1 VNSFILDIR
10 NLCVTFKSEHST
22 FEALK
27 NVSFQIHQS
36 ESLGVL
42 GESGSGK
49 SLTALLLLGLF
60 PQQKNVSIS
69 GEIIYTNREGKSI
82 NLLTIPEKERKIIRA
97 NDFGIIFQ
105 EPATSLNPLMKCG
118 EQIMES
124 ILASGQ
130 FSRVESIS
138 KTHELLEVVQLSD
151 TQRFFNAYP
160 HQLSGGQKQR
170 IMIAM
175 ALSGN
180 SRILIADEATS
191 SLDASIQQEI
201 IQLIESIQ
209 AKKQMSLLFITHN
222 PGILAGLVD
231 RILVFKDGEIVKDDT
246 SENVLGLHNDS
257 SYAFFNESFKR
268 STSVSETNKINANP
282 VLSIQNISKIFT
294 SDSKVFSRN
303 KQKIFALDNVSFDVY
318 PSENLGIV
326 GESGSG
332 KTTLARII
340 LQLIEADSG
349 QILFHGENLS
359 ALDSASLKSRRQKI
373 QIVFQ
378 DPYASLNPLMRIG
391 DAIMEPMRVHSIC
404 NSKDERKLKA
414 MELLE
419 LVGLEKE
426 HFYRYPQAFSGGQ
439 RQRIAIARALTTNP
453 EVIVFDEAVSA
464 LDNTSQNTILN
475 LIQKLKTDIG
485 FTCVFISHDLRV
497 LKNFADRILVL
508 HHGKVEEIG
517 SSIFESPTSPYTQ
530 KLIAAIPP
538 YTSAEIEIAINT
550 RKLKI
555 KNLQHGN

>member
-1 VNSFILDIR
+1 MSSVILDIR
-10 NLCVTFKSEHST
+10 NLCVTFYSEHSS

-27 NVSFQIHQS
+27 NGSFQIHQS
-36 ESLGVL
+36 ESIGVL

-49 SLTALLLLGLF
+49 SLTVLLLLGLF

-82 NLLTIPEKERKIIRA
+82 NMLAIPEKERKVIRA

-118 EQIMES
+118 KQIMES

-130 FSRVESIS
+130 FSQVESIT

-180 SRILIADEATS
+180 PRILIADEATS
-191 SLDASIQQEI
+191 SLDASVQQEI

-209 AKKQMSLLFITHN
+209 TKQKMSLLFITHN

-231 RILVFKDGEIVKDDT
+231 RILVFKEGEIVENNT
-246 SENVLGLHNDS
+246 SEFVLKKLQDS
-257 SYAFFNESFKR
+257 DKSLFNESIKLP
-268 STSVSETNKINANP
+268 SIETKTNTINHNP
-282 VLSIQNISKIFT
+282 ILSIQNISKNFT
-294 SDSKVFSRN
+294 AESGVFTRN
-303 KQKIFALDNVSFDVY
+303 KKMILALDNVSFDVY
-318 PSENLGIV
+318 SSETLGIV

-349 QILFHGENLS
+349 QVLFHGENLS
-359 ALDSASLKSRRQKI
+359 ALESASLKSRRQKI

-391 DAIMEPMRVHSIC
+391 DAIMEPMRVHSLY
-404 NSKDERKLKA
+404 NSQEERKQKA
-414 MELLE
+414 LELLE

-426 HFYRYPQAFSGGQ
+426 HFYRNPQAFSGGQ
-439 RQRIAIARALTTNP
+439 RQRIAIARALATNP
-453 EVIVFDEAVSA
+453 EIIVFDEAISA
-464 LDNTSQNTILN
+464 LDNANQNNIIN
-475 LIQKLKTDIG
+475 LIQKLKREIG

-497 LKNFADRILVL
+497 LKNFADRILVI

-517 SSIFESPTSPYTQ
+517 SSVFESPTSPYTQ

-538 YTSAEIEIAINT
+538 YTTAEIENALTN

>member
-1 VNSFILDIR
+1 MNSVILDIR

-82 NLLTIPEKERKIIRA
+82 NILEIPEKERKSIRA
-97 NDFGIIFQ
+97 NDFGIVFQ
-105 EPATSLNPLMKCG
+105 EPDTSLNPLMKCG
-118 EQIMES
+118 KQIMES
-124 ILASGQ
+124 ILACGQ
-130 FSRVESIS
+130 FSRTESIS
-138 KTHELLEVVQLSD
+138 KTHGLLELVQLSD

-180 SRILIADEATS
+180 PRILIADEATS
-191 SLDASIQQEI
+191 SLDASVQQEI

-209 AKKQMSLLFITHN
+209 TKQQMSLLFITHN

-246 SENVLGLHNDS
+246 SENVLGFHNDS
-257 SYAFFNESFKR
+257 SSIFFNDSFKHP
-268 STSVSETNKINANP
+268 SSDTETHNTNGNP
-282 VLSIQNISKIFT
+282 VLSIQNISKIFI
-294 SDSKVFSRN
+294 SDSWVFSRN
-303 KQKIFALDNVSFDVY
+303 KQKIIALDNVSFDVY
-318 PSENLGIV
+318 SSETLGIV

-349 QILFHGENLS
+349 QILFHGENLCGKKS
-359 ALDSASLKSRRQKI
+359 ALLKSARQKI

-378 DPYASLNPLMRIG
+378 DPFASLNPLMSIG
-391 DAIMEPMRVHSIC
+391 EALMEPMRVHSIC
-404 NSKDERKLKA
+404 NSQDERKQKA
-414 MELLE
+414 QGLLE

-426 HFYRYPQAFSGGQ
+426 HFYRQPRAFSGGQ
-439 RQRIAIARALTTNP
+439 RQRIDIARALASKP

-464 LDNTSQNTILN
+464 LDNSSQNTILN
-475 LIQKLKTDIG
+475 LIQKLKKDVG

-517 SSIFESPTSPYTQ
+517 SSVFESPTSPYTQ
-530 KLIAAIPP
+530 KLIAAIPA
-538 YTSAEIEIAINT
+538 YTSAEIEFALNT

>member
-1 VNSFILDIR
+1 MSSVILDIR
-10 NLCVTFKSEHST
+10 NLCVTFYSEHSS

-27 NVSFQIHQS
+27 NGSFQIHQS
-36 ESLGVL
+36 ESIGVL

-82 NLLTIPEKERKIIRA
+82 NMLAIPEKERKVIRA

-118 EQIMES
+118 KQIMES

-130 FSRVESIS
+130 FSQVESIT

-180 SRILIADEATS
+180 PRILIADEATS
-191 SLDASIQQEI
+191 SLDASVQQEI

-209 AKKQMSLLFITHN
+209 TKQKMSLLFITHN

-231 RILVFKDGEIVKDDT
+231 RILVFKEGEIVENNT
-246 SENVLGLHNDS
+246 SEFVLKKLYD
-257 SYAFFNESFKR
+257 
-268 STSVSETNKINANP
+268 STSSFNTEPIKLPSIETKTNTINHNP
-282 VLSIQNISKIFT
+282 ILSIQNISKNFT
-294 SDSKVFSRN
+294 AESGVFTRN
-303 KQKIFALDNVSFDVY
+303 KKMILALDNVSFDVY
-318 PSENLGIV
+318 SSETLGIV

-340 LQLIEADSG
+340 LQLIEADTG
-349 QILFHGENLS
+349 KVLFHGENLS
-359 ALDSASLKSRRQKI
+359 ALESASLKSRRQKI

-391 DAIMEPMRVHSIC
+391 DAIMEPMRVHSLY
-404 NSKDERKLKA
+404 NSQEDRKQKA
-414 MELLE
+414 LELLE

-426 HFYRYPQAFSGGQ
+426 HFYRNPQAFSGGQ
-439 RQRIAIARALTTNP
+439 RQRIAIARALATNP
-453 EVIVFDEAVSA
+453 EIIVFDEAISA
-464 LDNTSQNTILN
+464 LDNANQNNIIT
-475 LIQKLKTDIG
+475 LIQKLKREIG

-497 LKNFADRILVL
+497 LKNFADRILVI

-517 SSIFESPTSPYTQ
+517 SSVFESPTSPYTQ

-538 YTSAEIEIAINT
+538 YTTAEIENALTN

-555 KNLQHGN
+555 KNLKHGN

>member
-1 VNSFILDIR
+1 MNSVILEIR

-69 GEIIYTNREGKSI
+69 GEIIYTNREGKFI
-82 NLLTIPEKERKIIRA
+82 NILEIPEKERKGIRA
-97 NDFGIIFQ
+97 NDFGIVFQ

-118 EQIMES
+118 KQIMES
-124 ILASGQ
+124 ISASGK
-130 FSRVESIS
+130 FSRVESIA

-180 SRILIADEATS
+180 PRILIADEATT
-191 SLDASIQQEI
+191 SLDASVQQEI

-209 AKKQMSLLFITHN
+209 TKQQMSLLFITHN
-222 PGILAGLVD
+222 PGILAGLVE
-231 RILVFKDGEIVKDDT
+231 RILVFKEGEIVENDI
-246 SENVLGLHNDS
+246 SEIVLRNQQDS
-257 SYAFFNESFKR
+257 DKTLFNESIKLP
-268 STSVSETNKINANP
+268 SIETNTINRNP
-282 VLSIQNISKIFT
+282 ILSIQNISKNFT
-294 SDSKVFSRN
+294 TETRLFTRN
-303 KQKIFALDNVSFDVY
+303 KQKILALDNVSFDVFS
-318 PSENLGIV
+318 SETLGIV

-349 QILFHGENLS
+349 NVLFHGENLIGLNP
-359 ALDSASLKSRRQKI
+359 ALLKKTRQKI

-378 DPYASLNPLMRIG
+378 DPFASLNPLMSIG
-391 DAIMEPMRVHSIC
+391 DTIMEPTRVHSLY
-404 NSKDERKLKA
+404 NSQEERKQKA
-414 MELLE
+414 LGLLE

-426 HFYRYPQAFSGGQ
+426 HFYRQPHAFSGGQ
-439 RQRIAIARALTTNP
+439 RQRIAIARALASNP
-453 EVIVFDEAVSA
+453 EIIVFDEAVSA

-475 LIQKLKTDIG
+475 LIQKLKKDIG

-517 SSIFESPTSPYTQ
+517 SSVFESPTSPQTQ

-538 YTSAEIEIAINT
+538 YTSAEIDIAINT

>member
-1 VNSFILDIR
+1 MSSVILDIR
-10 NLCVTFKSEHST
+10 NLCVTFYSEHSS

-27 NVSFQIHQS
+27 NGSFQIHQS
-36 ESLGVL
+36 ESIGVL

-82 NLLTIPEKERKIIRA
+82 NMLAIPEKERKVIRA

-118 EQIMES
+118 KQIMES

-130 FSRVESIS
+130 FSQVESIT

-180 SRILIADEATS
+180 PRILIADEATS
-191 SLDASIQQEI
+191 SLDASVQQEI

-209 AKKQMSLLFITHN
+209 TKQQMSLLFITHN

-231 RILVFKDGEIVKDDT
+231 RILVFKNGEIVENDT
-246 SENVLGLHNDS
+246 SEIVLKNRYDSLSSFITESIKLPSIETKTNTINHNP
-257 SYAFFNESFKR
+257 
-268 STSVSETNKINANP
+268 I
-282 VLSIQNISKIFT
+282 LSIQNISKNFT
-294 SDSKVFSRN
+294 AESGVFTRY
-303 KQKIFALDNVSFDVY
+303 KKMILALDKVSFDVY
-318 PSENLGIV
+318 SSETLGIV

-349 QILFHGENLS
+349 QVLFHGENLS
-359 ALDSASLKSRRQKI
+359 ALESASLKSRRQKI

-391 DAIMEPMRVHSIC
+391 DAIMEPMRVHSLY
-404 NSKDERKLKA
+404 NSQEDRKRKA
-414 MELLE
+414 LELLE

-426 HFYRYPQAFSGGQ
+426 HFYRNPQAFSGGQ
-439 RQRIAIARALTTNP
+439 RQRIAIARALATNP
-453 EVIVFDEAVSA
+453 EIIVFDEAISA
-464 LDNTSQNTILN
+464 LDNANQNNIIT
-475 LIQKLKTDIG
+475 LIQKLKREIG

-497 LKNFADRILVL
+497 LKNFADRILVI

-517 SSIFESPTSPYTQ
+517 SSVFESPTSPYTQ

-538 YTSAEIEIAINT
+538 YTSVEIENALTN

>member
-1 VNSFILDIR
+1 MSSVILDIR
-10 NLCVTFKSEHST
+10 NLCVTFNSEHSS

-27 NVSFQIHQS
+27 NCSFQIHQS
-36 ESLGVL
+36 ESVGVL

-60 PQQKNVSIS
+60 PQQKNMSIS
-69 GEIIYTNREGKSI
+69 GEIVYTNREGKSI
-82 NLLTIPEKERKIIRA
+82 NMLAIPEKELKGIRA

-118 EQIMES
+118 MQIMES
-124 ILASGQ
+124 ILATGQ
-130 FSRVESIS
+130 YSRTESIS
-138 KTHELLEVVQLSD
+138 QTNSLLELVQLSD

-180 SRILIADEATS
+180 PRILIADEATT
-191 SLDASIQQEI
+191 SLDTSVQQEI

-209 AKKQMSLLFITHN
+209 TKQQMSLLFITHN

-231 RILVFKDGEIVKDDT
+231 RILVFKEGEIVENDI
-246 SENVLGLHNDS
+246 SEIVLRNQQDS
-257 SYAFFNESFKR
+257 DKSLFNESIKLP
-268 STSVSETNKINANP
+268 SIETNTINRKP
-282 VLSIQNISKIFT
+282 ILSIQNISKNFT
-294 SDSKVFSRN
+294 TENSLFTRN
-303 KQKIFALDNVSFDVY
+303 KQKILALDNVSFDVFS
-318 PSENLGIV
+318 SETLGIV

-349 QILFHGENLS
+349 NVLFHGENLIGLNP
-359 ALDSASLKSRRQKI
+359 ALLKKTRQKI

-378 DPYASLNPLMRIG
+378 DPFASLNPLMSIG
-391 DAIMEPMRVHSIC
+391 DTIMEPMRVHSLY
-404 NSKDERKLKA
+404 NSQEERKQKA
-414 MELLE
+414 LGLLE

-426 HFYRYPQAFSGGQ
+426 HFYRQPRAFSGGQ
-439 RQRIAIARALTTNP
+439 RQRIAIARALASKP

-464 LDNTSQNTILN
+464 LDNSSQNTILN
-475 LIQKLKTDIG
+475 LIQKLKKDIG

-517 SSIFESPTSPYTQ
+517 NSVFESPTSPYTQ

-538 YTSAEIEIAINT
+538 YTSAEIEIALNT

>member
-1 VNSFILDIR
+1 VSSVILDIR
-10 NLCVTFKSEHST
+10 NLCVTFNSELSS

-27 NVSFQIHQS
+27 NGSFQIHQS
-36 ESLGVL
+36 ESIGVL

-69 GEIIYTNREGKSI
+69 GEIIYTNREGRSI
-82 NLLTIPEKERKIIRA
+82 NILEIREKERKVIRA

-118 EQIMES
+118 KQISES
-124 ILASGQ
+124 IAACGQ
-130 FSRVESIS
+130 YSRTESIS
-138 KTHELLEVVQLSD
+138 KTHELLELVQLSD

-180 SRILIADEATS
+180 PRILIADEATS
-191 SLDASIQQEI
+191 SLDASVQQEI

-209 AKKQMSLLFITHN
+209 TKQQMSLLFITHN

-231 RILVFKDGEIVKDDT
+231 RILVFKDGAIVQNDT
-246 SENVLGLHNDS
+246 SEIVLGLHNNS
-257 SYAFFNESFKR
+257 TSAFFNESFKR
-268 STSVSETNKINANP
+268 PASDSETNKINGNP

-294 SDSKVFSRN
+294 SDSWIFSRN
-303 KQKIFALDNVSFDVY
+303 KQKTFALDNVSFDVY
-318 PSENLGIV
+318 SSETLGIV

-349 QILFHGENLS
+349 QVLFHGENLS

-378 DPYASLNPLMRIG
+378 DPYDSLNPLMRIG
-391 DAIMEPMRVHSIC
+391 DAIMEPMRVHSLY
-404 NSKDERKLKA
+404 NSQEERKQKA
-414 MELLE
+414 LELLE

-426 HFYRYPQAFSGGQ
+426 HFYRMPQAFSGGQ
-439 RQRIAIARALTTNP
+439 RQRIAIARALATNP
-453 EVIVFDEAVSA
+453 EIIVFDEAISA
-464 LDNTSQNTILN
+464 LDTKNQNNILN
-475 LIQKLKTDIG
+475 LIQKLKRDLG
-485 FTCVFISHDLRV
+485 FACVFISHDLRV
-497 LKNFADRILVL
+497 LKNFADRILVI
-508 HHGKVEEIG
+508 HQGKVEEIG
-517 SSIFESPTSPYTQ
+517 YTIFENPISPYTQ

-538 YTSAEIEIAINT
+538 YTSAEIENALKN

>member
-1 VNSFILDIR
+1 
-10 NLCVTFKSEHST
+10 VTFNSEHSS

-27 NVSFQIHQS
+27 NCSFQIHQS
-36 ESLGVL
+36 ESVGVL

-60 PQQKNVSIS
+60 PQQKNMSIS

-82 NLLTIPEKERKIIRA
+82 NMLAIPEKELKDIRA

-118 EQIMES
+118 KQIMES
-124 ILASGQ
+124 ILACGQ
-130 FSRVESIS
+130 FSRTESIS
-138 KTHELLEVVQLSD
+138 KTHGLLELVQLSD

-180 SRILIADEATS
+180 PRILIADEATT
-191 SLDASIQQEI
+191 SLDTSVQQEI

-209 AKKQMSLLFITHN
+209 TKQQMSLLFITHN

-231 RILVFKDGEIVKDDT
+231 RILVFKEGEIVENDI
-246 SENVLGLHNDS
+246 SEIVLRNQQDS
-257 SYAFFNESFKR
+257 DKSLFNESIKLP
-268 STSVSETNKINANP
+268 STETNTINRNP
-282 VLSIQNISKIFT
+282 ILSIQNISKNFT
-294 SDSKVFSRN
+294 TETRLFTRN
-303 KQKIFALDNVSFDVY
+303 KQKILALDNVSFDVFS
-318 PSENLGIV
+318 SETLGIV

-349 QILFHGENLS
+349 NVLFHGENLIGLNP
-359 ALDSASLKSRRQKI
+359 ALLKKTRQKI

-378 DPYASLNPLMRIG
+378 DPFASLNPLMSIG
-391 DAIMEPMRVHSIC
+391 DTIMEPMRVHSLY
-404 NSKDERKLKA
+404 NSQEERKQKA
-414 MELLE
+414 LGLLE

-426 HFYRYPQAFSGGQ
+426 HFYRQPRAFSGGQ
-439 RQRIAIARALTTNP
+439 RQRIAIARALASKP

-464 LDNTSQNTILN
+464 LDNSSQNTILN
-475 LIQKLKTDIG
+475 LIQKLKKDIG

-517 SSIFESPTSPYTQ
+517 SSVFESPTSPYTQ

-538 YTSAEIEIAINT
+538 YTSAEIEIALNT

>member
-1 VNSFILDIR
+1 MSSVILDIR
-10 NLCVTFKSEHST
+10 NLCVTFNSEHSS

-27 NVSFQIHQS
+27 NCSFQIHQS
-36 ESLGVL
+36 ESVGVL

-60 PQQKNVSIS
+60 PQQKNMSIS

-82 NLLTIPEKERKIIRA
+82 NMLAIPEKELKDIRA

-118 EQIMES
+118 KQIMES
-124 ILASGQ
+124 ILACGQ
-130 FSRVESIS
+130 FSRTESIS
-138 KTHELLEVVQLSD
+138 KTHGLLELVQLSD

-180 SRILIADEATS
+180 PRILIADEATT
-191 SLDASIQQEI
+191 SLDTSVQQEI

-209 AKKQMSLLFITHN
+209 TKQQMSLLFITHN

-231 RILVFKDGEIVKDDT
+231 RILVFKEGEIVENDI
-246 SENVLGLHNDS
+246 SEIVLRNQQDS
-257 SYAFFNESFKR
+257 DKSLFNESIKLP
-268 STSVSETNKINANP
+268 STETNTINRNP
-282 VLSIQNISKIFT
+282 ILSIQNISKNFT
-294 SDSKVFSRN
+294 TETRLFTRN
-303 KQKIFALDNVSFDVY
+303 KQKILALDNVSFDVFS
-318 PSENLGIV
+318 SETLGIV

-349 QILFHGENLS
+349 NVLFHGENLIGLNP
-359 ALDSASLKSRRQKI
+359 ALLKKTRQKI

-378 DPYASLNPLMRIG
+378 DPFASLNPLMSIG
-391 DAIMEPMRVHSIC
+391 DTIMEPMRVHSLY
-404 NSKDERKLKA
+404 NSQEERKQKA
-414 MELLE
+414 LGLLE

-426 HFYRYPQAFSGGQ
+426 HFYRQPRAFSGGQ
-439 RQRIAIARALTTNP
+439 RQRIAIARALASKP

-464 LDNTSQNTILN
+464 LDNSSQNTILN
-475 LIQKLKTDIG
+475 LIQKLKKDIG

-517 SSIFESPTSPYTQ
+517 SSVFESPTSPYTQ

-538 YTSAEIEIAINT
+538 YTSAEIEIALNT

>member
-1 VNSFILDIR
+1 
-10 NLCVTFKSEHST
+10 VTFYSEHSS

-27 NVSFQIHQS
+27 NGSFQIHQS
-36 ESLGVL
+36 ESIGVL

-82 NLLTIPEKERKIIRA
+82 NMLAIPEKERKVIRA

-118 EQIMES
+118 KQIMES

-130 FSRVESIS
+130 FSQVESIT

-180 SRILIADEATS
+180 PRILIADEATS
-191 SLDASIQQEI
+191 SLDASVQQEI

-209 AKKQMSLLFITHN
+209 TKQKMSLLFITHN

-231 RILVFKDGEIVKDDT
+231 RILVFKEGEIVENNT
-246 SENVLGLHNDS
+246 SEFVLKKLYD
-257 SYAFFNESFKR
+257 
-268 STSVSETNKINANP
+268 STSSFNTEPIKLPSIETKTNTINHNP
-282 VLSIQNISKIFT
+282 ILSIQNISKNFT
-294 SDSKVFSRN
+294 AESGVFTRN
-303 KQKIFALDNVSFDVY
+303 KKMILALDNVSFDVY
-318 PSENLGIV
+318 SSETLGIV

-340 LQLIEADSG
+340 LQLIEADTG
-349 QILFHGENLS
+349 KVLFHGENLS
-359 ALDSASLKSRRQKI
+359 ALESASLKSRRQKI

-391 DAIMEPMRVHSIC
+391 DAIMEPMRVHSLY
-404 NSKDERKLKA
+404 NSQEDRKQKA
-414 MELLE
+414 LELLE

-426 HFYRYPQAFSGGQ
+426 HFYRNPQAFSGGQ
-439 RQRIAIARALTTNP
+439 RQRIAIARALATNP
-453 EVIVFDEAVSA
+453 EIIVFDEAISA
-464 LDNTSQNTILN
+464 LDNANQNNIIT
-475 LIQKLKTDIG
+475 LIQKLKREIG

-497 LKNFADRILVL
+497 LKNFADRILVI

-517 SSIFESPTSPYTQ
+517 SSVFESPTSPYTQ

-538 YTSAEIEIAINT
+538 YTTAEIENALTN

-555 KNLQHGN
+555 KNLKHGN

>member
-1 VNSFILDIR
+1 
-10 NLCVTFKSEHST
+10 VTFKSEHST

-27 NVSFQIHQS
+27 NGSFQIHQS
-36 ESLGVL
+36 ESVGVL

-60 PQQKNVSIS
+60 PQHKNVSVS

-82 NLLTIPEKERKIIRA
+82 NMLAIPEKERKVIRA
-97 NDFGIIFQ
+97 NDFGIVFQ

-118 EQIMES
+118 KQIMES
-124 ILASGQ
+124 ILASGK
-130 FSRVESIS
+130 FSRVEAIS
-138 KTHELLEVVQLSD
+138 KTHELLEVVQFSD

-180 SRILIADEATS
+180 PRILITDEATS
-191 SLDASIQQEI
+191 SLDASVQQEI

-209 AKKQMSLLFITHN
+209 TKQQMSLLFITHN

-246 SENVLGLHNDS
+246 SENVLGLHNNS
-257 SYAFFNESFKR
+257 SSTFFNESFKR
-268 STSVSETNKINANP
+268 STRFAETNNLYGSP

-294 SDSKVFSRN
+294 SDSWVFSRN
-303 KQKIFALDNVSFDVY
+303 NQRVFALDDVSFDVY
-318 PSENLGIV
+318 PSETLGIV

-340 LQLIEADSG
+340 LQLTEADAG
-349 QILFHGENLS
+349 QILFHGENLCRKKS
-359 ALDSASLKSRRQKI
+359 ALLKSTRQKI

-378 DPYASLNPLMRIG
+378 DPYASLNPLMSIG
-391 DAIMEPMRVHSIC
+391 NALMEPMRVHSIS
-404 NSKDERKLKA
+404 NSQEELKLKA

-439 RQRIAIARALTTNP
+439 RQRIAIARALASNP

-508 HHGKVEEIG
+508 HQGKVEEIG
-517 SSIFESPTSPYTQ
+517 SSVFENPTSPYTQ

-538 YTSAEIEIAINT
+538 YTSAEIENALNT
-550 RKLKI
+550 RKLKT

>member
-1 VNSFILDIR
+1 MSSVILDIR
-10 NLCVTFKSEHST
+10 NLCVTFKSEHSS
-22 FEALK
+22 FDALK

-36 ESLGVL
+36 ESIGVL

-49 SLTALLLLGLF
+49 SITALLLLGLF
-60 PQQKNVSIS
+60 PQQKNASIS

-82 NLLTIPEKERKIIRA
+82 NMLAITEKERKGIRA

-118 EQIMES
+118 KQIMES
-124 ILASGQ
+124 ILASGK
-130 FSRVESIS
+130 FSRVESIA

-151 TQRFFNAYP
+151 TQRFFKAYP

-180 SRILIADEATS
+180 PRILIADEATS
-191 SLDASIQQEI
+191 SLDASVQQEI

-209 AKKQMSLLFITHN
+209 TKQQMSLLFITHN

-231 RILVFKDGEIVKDDT
+231 RILVFKEGEIVENDT
-246 SENVLGLHNDS
+246 SEIVLRNQLDS
-257 SYAFFNESFKR
+257 NKSLFNESFKLH
-268 STSVSETNKINANP
+268 SIETNTINRNP
-282 VLSIQNISKIFT
+282 ILSIQNISKNFT
-294 SDSKVFSRN
+294 TETSLFTRN
-303 KQKIFALDNVSFDVY
+303 KQMILALDNVSFDVFS
-318 PSENLGIV
+318 SETFGIV

-349 QILFHGENLS
+349 QILFHAENLCGMKS
-359 ALDSASLKSRRQKI
+359 ALLKSARQKI

-378 DPYASLNPLMRIG
+378 DPYASLNPLMSIG
-391 DAIMEPMRVHSIC
+391 NALMEPMHVHSIC
-404 NSKDERKLKA
+404 NSQEERKLKA

-426 HFYRYPQAFSGGQ
+426 HFFRLPQAFSGGQ
-439 RQRIAIARALTTNP
+439 RQRIAIARALATNP
-453 EVIVFDEAVSA
+453 EIIVFDEAISA
-464 LDNTSQNTILN
+464 LDTASQNTILN

-508 HHGKVEEIG
+508 HQGKVEEIG
-517 SSIFESPTSPYTQ
+517 SSVFESPTSPYTQ

-538 YTSAEIEIAINT
+538 YTPAEIEIALNT

>member
-1 VNSFILDIR
+1 MSSVILDIR
-10 NLCVTFKSEHST
+10 NLCVTFKSEHSS

-36 ESLGVL
+36 ESIGVL

-60 PQQKNVSIS
+60 PQQKNFSVS
-69 GEIIYTNREGKSI
+69 GEIIYTNREGKSMNI
-82 NLLTIPEKERKIIRA
+82 LEIPEKERKIIRA

-118 EQIMES
+118 KQIMEC
-124 ILASGQ
+124 IAACGQ
-130 FSRVESIS
+130 FSRTESIS

-151 TQRFFNAYP
+151 TQRYFNAYP

-180 SRILIADEATS
+180 PRILIADEATS
-191 SLDASIQQEI
+191 SLDASVQQEI

-209 AKKQMSLLFITHN
+209 TKQQMSLLFITHN

-231 RILVFKDGEIVKDDT
+231 RILVFKEGEIVENET
-246 SENVLGLHNDS
+246 SEIVLKNRHDYTS
-257 SYAFFNESFKR
+257 SLFTESIKLP
-268 STSVSETNKINANP
+268 SIETNTINQNP
-282 VLSIQNISKIFT
+282 ILSIQNISKNFT
-294 SDSKVFSRN
+294 REPGLFTRN
-303 KQKIFALDNVSFDVY
+303 KQMILALDNVSFDVFS
-318 PSENLGIV
+318 SETLGIV

-349 QILFHGENLS
+349 QVLFHGENLS

-378 DPYASLNPLMRIG
+378 DPYASLNPLMTIG
-391 DAIMEPMRVHSIC
+391 EALMEPMRVHAIC
-404 NSKDERKLKA
+404 NSQDERKLKA

-426 HFYRYPQAFSGGQ
+426 HFYRNPHAFSGGQ
-439 RQRIAIARALTTNP
+439 RQRIAIARALATNP
-453 EVIVFDEAVSA
+453 EVIVFDEALSA
-464 LDNTSQNTILN
+464 LDNTSQITILN
-475 LIQKLKTDIG
+475 LIQKLKTDIE

-508 HHGKVEEIG
+508 HQGKVEEIG
-517 SSIFESPTSPYTQ
+517 SSVFESPTSPYTQ

-538 YTSAEIEIAINT
+538 YTPAEIEIALNT

>member
-1 VNSFILDIR
+1 
-10 NLCVTFKSEHST
+10 VTFKSEYSS

-36 ESLGVL
+36 ESIGVL

-60 PQQKNVSIS
+60 PQQKNVSVS

-82 NLLTIPEKERKIIRA
+82 NILEIPEKERKVIRA

-105 EPATSLNPLMKCG
+105 EPATSLNPLLKCG
-118 EQIMES
+118 KQIMES
-124 ILASGQ
+124 ILASGK

-180 SRILIADEATS
+180 PRILIADEATT
-191 SLDASIQQEI
+191 SLDASVQQEI

-209 AKKQMSLLFITHN
+209 TKQPMSLLFISHN

-231 RILVFKDGEIVKDDT
+231 RILVFKEGEIVENNT
-246 SENVLGLHNDS
+246 SEFVLKKLHD
-257 SYAFFNESFKR
+257 
-268 STSVSETNKINANP
+268 STSSFIAESIKLPSIENKTDTINRNP
-282 VLSIQNISKIFT
+282 VLSIQNISKSFS
-294 SDSKVFSRN
+294 SDSRVFFSN
-303 KQKIFALDNVSFDVY
+303 KQIILALDNVSFDVY
-318 PSENLGIV
+318 SSETLGIV

-332 KTTLARII
+332 KTTLSRII
-340 LQLIEADSG
+340 LQLIEPDSG
-349 QILFHGENLS
+349 QVLFHDENLS
-359 ALDSASLKSRRQKI
+359 TESLGLLKSARRKI

-378 DPYASLNPLMRIG
+378 DPYSSLNPLMCIG
-391 DAIMEPMRVHSIC
+391 ETIMEPMRVHSLY
-404 NSKDERKLKA
+404 NSQEERKLKA
-414 MELLE
+414 MQLLE

-426 HFYRYPQAFSGGQ
+426 HFFRMPQAFSGGQ
-439 RQRIAIARALTTNP
+439 KQRIAIARALASNP
-453 EVIVFDEAVSA
+453 EIVVFDEAISA
-464 LDNTSQNTILN
+464 LDTANQNNIIT
-475 LIQKLKTDIG
+475 LIQKLKREIG

-497 LKNFADRILVL
+497 LKNFADRILVI
-508 HHGKVEEIG
+508 HQGRVEEIG
-517 SSIFESPTSPYTQ
+517 YDVFESPTSPYTK

-538 YTSAEIEIAINT
+538 YTSAEIENALMT

-555 KNLQHGN
+555 KNL

>member
-1 VNSFILDIR
+1 MSSVILDIR
-10 NLCVTFKSEHST
+10 NLCVTFNSEQSS

-27 NVSFQIHQS
+27 NCSFQIHQS
-36 ESLGVL
+36 ESVGVL

-60 PQQKNVSIS
+60 PQQKNMSIS

-82 NLLTIPEKERKIIRA
+82 NMLAIPEKELKDIRA

-105 EPATSLNPLMKCG
+105 EPATSLNPLMRCG
-118 EQIMES
+118 KQIMES
-124 ILASGQ
+124 ILACGQ
-130 FSRVESIS
+130 FSRTESIS
-138 KTHELLEVVQLSD
+138 KTHGLLELVQLSD

-180 SRILIADEATS
+180 PRILIADEATT
-191 SLDASIQQEI
+191 SLDTSVQQEI

-209 AKKQMSLLFITHN
+209 TKQQMSLLFITHN

-231 RILVFKDGEIVKDDT
+231 RILVFKEGEIVENDI
-246 SENVLGLHNDS
+246 SEVVLRNQQDS
-257 SYAFFNESFKR
+257 DKSLFNESIKLP
-268 STSVSETNKINANP
+268 SIETNTINRNP
-282 VLSIQNISKIFT
+282 ILSIQNISKNFT
-294 SDSKVFSRN
+294 TENSLFTRN
-303 KQKIFALDNVSFDVY
+303 KQKILALDNVSFDVFS
-318 PSENLGIV
+318 SETLGIV

-349 QILFHGENLS
+349 NVLFHGENLIGLNP
-359 ALDSASLKSRRQKI
+359 ALLKKTRQKI

-378 DPYASLNPLMRIG
+378 DPFASLNPLMSIG
-391 DAIMEPMRVHSIC
+391 DTIMEPMRVHSLY
-404 NSKDERKLKA
+404 NSQEERKQKA
-414 MELLE
+414 LGLLE

-426 HFYRYPQAFSGGQ
+426 HFYRQPRAFSGGQ
-439 RQRIAIARALTTNP
+439 RQRIAIARALASKP

-464 LDNTSQNTILN
+464 LDNSSQNTILN
-475 LIQKLKTDIG
+475 LIQKLKKDVG

-497 LKNFADRILVL
+497 LKNLADRILVL

-517 SSIFESPTSPYTQ
+517 SSVFESPTSPYTQ

-538 YTSAEIEIAINT
+538 YTSAEIEIALNT

>member
-1 VNSFILDIR
+1 MSSVILDIR
-10 NLCVTFKSEHST
+10 NLCVTFNSEHSS

-27 NVSFQIHQS
+27 NCSFQIHQS
-36 ESLGVL
+36 ESVGVL

-49 SLTALLLLGLF
+49 SLTALMLLGLF
-60 PQQKNVSIS
+60 PQQKNMSIS

-82 NLLTIPEKERKIIRA
+82 NMLAIPEKELKDIRA

-105 EPATSLNPLMKCG
+105 EPATSLNPLMRCG
-118 EQIMES
+118 KQIMES
-124 ILASGQ
+124 ILACGQ
-130 FSRVESIS
+130 FSRTESIS
-138 KTHELLEVVQLSD
+138 KTHGLLELVQLSD

-180 SRILIADEATS
+180 PRILIADEATT
-191 SLDASIQQEI
+191 SLDTSVQQEI

-209 AKKQMSLLFITHN
+209 TKQQMSLLFITHN

-231 RILVFKDGEIVKDDT
+231 RILVFKEGEIVENDI
-246 SENVLGLHNDS
+246 SEIVLRNQQDS
-257 SYAFFNESFKR
+257 DKSLFNESIKLP
-268 STSVSETNKINANP
+268 SIETNTINRNP
-282 VLSIQNISKIFT
+282 ILSIQNISKNFT
-294 SDSKVFSRN
+294 TENSLFTRN
-303 KQKIFALDNVSFDVY
+303 KQKILALDNVSFDVFS
-318 PSENLGIV
+318 SETLGIV

-349 QILFHGENLS
+349 NVLFHGENLIGLNP
-359 ALDSASLKSRRQKI
+359 ALLKKTRQKI

-378 DPYASLNPLMRIG
+378 DPFASLNPLMSIG
-391 DAIMEPMRVHSIC
+391 DTIMEPMRVHSLY
-404 NSKDERKLKA
+404 NSQEERKQKA
-414 MELLE
+414 LGLLE

-426 HFYRYPQAFSGGQ
+426 HFYRQPRAFSGGQ
-439 RQRIAIARALTTNP
+439 RQRIAIARALASKP

-464 LDNTSQNTILN
+464 LDNSSQNTILN
-475 LIQKLKTDIG
+475 LIQKLKKDIG

-517 SSIFESPTSPYTQ
+517 SSVFESPTSPYTQ

-538 YTSAEIEIAINT
+538 YTSAEIEIALNT

>member
-1 VNSFILDIR
+1 
-10 NLCVTFKSEHST
+10 
-22 FEALK
+22 
-27 NVSFQIHQS
+27 
-36 ESLGVL
+36 
-42 GESGSGK
+42 
-49 SLTALLLLGLF
+49 
-60 PQQKNVSIS
+60 
-69 GEIIYTNREGKSI
+69 
-82 NLLTIPEKERKIIRA
+82 
-97 NDFGIIFQ
+97 
-105 EPATSLNPLMKCG
+105 
-118 EQIMES
+118 
-124 ILASGQ
+124 
-130 FSRVESIS
+130 
-138 KTHELLEVVQLSD
+138 
-151 TQRFFNAYP
+151 
-160 HQLSGGQKQR
+160 
-170 IMIAM
+170 
-175 ALSGN
+175 
-180 SRILIADEATS
+180 
-191 SLDASIQQEI
+191 
-201 IQLIESIQ
+201 
-209 AKKQMSLLFITHN
+209 
-222 PGILAGLVD
+222 
-231 RILVFKDGEIVKDDT
+231 
-246 SENVLGLHNDS
+246 VLGLHNDS

-318 PSENLGIV
+318 PSETLGIV

-359 ALDSASLKSRRQKI
+359 ALDSASLKSRREKI

-391 DAIMEPMRVHSIC
+391 DAIMEPMQVHSIC
-404 NSKDERKLKA
+404 NSQDERKLKA

-419 LVGLEKE
+419 LVGLEKD
-426 HFYRYPQAFSGGQ
+426 HFHRYPHAFSGGQ
-439 RQRIAIARALTTNP
+439 RQRIAIARALATNP

-475 LIQKLKTDIG
+475 LIQKLKKDIG
-485 FTCVFISHDLRV
+485 FTSVFISHDLRV

-517 SSIFESPTSPYTQ
+517 SSVFESPTSPYTQ

-538 YTSAEIEIAINT
+538 YTSAEIDNALKT

>member
-1 VNSFILDIR
+1 MNSVILDIR
-10 NLCVTFKSEHST
+10 NLCVTFKSEHSS

-27 NVSFQIHQS
+27 NCSFQIHKS
-36 ESLGVL
+36 ESIGVL
-42 GESGSGK
+42 GESSSGK

-60 PQQKNVSIS
+60 PRQKNVSIS

-82 NLLTIPEKERKIIRA
+82 NILAIPEKERNGIRA

-118 EQIMES
+118 KQIMES
-124 ILASGQ
+124 IAATGQ
-130 FSRVESIS
+130 FSRVESIT
-138 KTHELLEVVQLSD
+138 KTHELLEIVQLSD
-151 TQRFFNAYP
+151 TQRFFNSYP

-180 SRILIADEATS
+180 PRILIADEATS
-191 SLDASIQQEI
+191 SLDASVQQEI

-209 AKKQMSLLFITHN
+209 TKQKMSLLFITHN

-231 RILVFKDGEIVKDDT
+231 RILVFKEGEIVENNT
-246 SENVLGLHNDS
+246 SEFVLKKLHD
-257 SYAFFNESFKR
+257 
-268 STSVSETNKINANP
+268 STSSFNTEPIKLPSIETKTNTINHNP
-282 VLSIQNISKIFT
+282 ILSIQNISKIFT
-294 SDSKVFSRN
+294 AESGVFARN
-303 KQKIFALDNVSFDVY
+303 KKMILALDNVSFDVFS
-318 PSENLGIV
+318 SETLGIV

-349 QILFHGENLS
+349 QVLFHGENLS
-359 ALDSASLKSRRQKI
+359 ALESASLKSRRQKI

-391 DAIMEPMRVHSIC
+391 DAIMEPMHVHSLF
-404 NSKDERKLKA
+404 NSREERKQKA
-414 MELLE
+414 LELLE
-419 LVGLEKE
+419 LVGLKEE
-426 HFYRYPQAFSGGQ
+426 HFYRQPHAFSGGQ
-439 RQRIAIARALTTNP
+439 RQRIAIARALASSP
-453 EVIVFDEAVSA
+453 EIIVFDEAVSA
-464 LDNTSQNTILN
+464 LDNTSQNVILN
-475 LIQKLKTDIG
+475 LIQKLKTEIG

-508 HHGKVEEIG
+508 HQGKVEEIG
-517 SSIFESPTSPYTQ
+517 SSVFESPTSPYTQ

-538 YTSAEIEIAINT
+538 YTSAEIENAIMT

-555 KNLQHGN
+555 KNL

>member
-1 VNSFILDIR
+1 MSSVILDIR
-10 NLCVTFKSEHST
+10 NLCVTFNSELSS

-27 NVSFQIHQS
+27 NGSFQIHQS
-36 ESLGVL
+36 ESIGVL

-82 NLLTIPEKERKIIRA
+82 NMLAIPEKERKVIRA

-118 EQIMES
+118 KQIMES
-124 ILASGQ
+124 IAACGQ
-130 FSRVESIS
+130 YSRTESIS
-138 KTHELLEVVQLSD
+138 KTHELLELVHLSD

-180 SRILIADEATS
+180 PRILIADEATS
-191 SLDASIQQEI
+191 SLDASVQQEI

-209 AKKQMSLLFITHN
+209 TKQQMSLLFITHN

-231 RILVFKDGEIVKDDT
+231 RILVFKDGVIVQNDT
-246 SENVLGLHNDS
+246 SEIVLGLHNNS
-257 SYAFFNESFKR
+257 TSAFFNESFKR
-268 STSVSETNKINANP
+268 PASDSETNKINGNP

-294 SDSKVFSRN
+294 SDSWIFSRN
-303 KQKIFALDNVSFDVY
+303 KQKTFALDNVSFEVY
-318 PSENLGIV
+318 SSETLGIV

-349 QILFHGENLS
+349 QVLFHGENLS

-391 DAIMEPMRVHSIC
+391 DAIMEPMRVHSLY
-404 NSKDERKLKA
+404 NSQEERKQKA
-414 MELLE
+414 LELLE

-426 HFYRYPQAFSGGQ
+426 HFYRMPQAFSGGQ
-439 RQRIAIARALTTNP
+439 RQRIAIARALATNP
-453 EVIVFDEAVSA
+453 EIIVFDEAISA
-464 LDNTSQNTILN
+464 LDTKNQNNILN
-475 LIQKLKTDIG
+475 LIQKLKRDLG

-497 LKNFADRILVL
+497 LKNFADRILVI
-508 HHGKVEEIG
+508 HQGKVEEIG
-517 SSIFESPTSPYTQ
+517 YTIFENPISPYTQ

-538 YTSAEIEIAINT
+538 YTSAEIENALTN

>member
-1 VNSFILDIR
+1 MSSVILDIR
-10 NLCVTFKSEHST
+10 NLCVTFNSEHSS

-27 NVSFQIHQS
+27 NCSFQIHQS
-36 ESLGVL
+36 ESVGVL
-42 GESGSGK
+42 GDSGSGK

-60 PQQKNVSIS
+60 PQQKNISIS
-69 GEIIYTNREGKSI
+69 GEIVYTNREGKSI
-82 NLLTIPEKERKIIRA
+82 NMLAIPEKELKDIRA
-97 NDFGIIFQ
+97 NDLGIIFQ

-118 EQIMES
+118 KQIMES
-124 ILASGQ
+124 ILACGQ
-130 FSRVESIS
+130 FSRTESIS
-138 KTHELLEVVQLSD
+138 KTHGLLELVQLSD

-180 SRILIADEATS
+180 PRILIADEATT
-191 SLDASIQQEI
+191 SLDTSVQQEI

-209 AKKQMSLLFITHN
+209 TKQQMSLLFITHN

-231 RILVFKDGEIVKDDT
+231 RILVFKEGEIVENDI
-246 SENVLGLHNDS
+246 SEIVLRNQQDS
-257 SYAFFNESFKR
+257 DKSLFNESIKLP
-268 STSVSETNKINANP
+268 SIETNTINRNP
-282 VLSIQNISKIFT
+282 ILSIQNISKNFT
-294 SDSKVFSRN
+294 TETRLFTRN
-303 KQKIFALDNVSFDVY
+303 KQMILALDNVSFDVFS
-318 PSENLGIV
+318 SETLGIV

-349 QILFHGENLS
+349 NVLFHGENLIGLNP
-359 ALDSASLKSRRQKI
+359 ALLKKTRQKI

-378 DPYASLNPLMRIG
+378 DPFASLNPLMSIG
-391 DAIMEPMRVHSIC
+391 DTIMEPMRVHSLY
-404 NSKDERKLKA
+404 NSQEERKQRALG
-414 MELLE
+414 LLE

-426 HFYRYPQAFSGGQ
+426 HFYRQPRAFSGGQ
-439 RQRIAIARALTTNP
+439 RQRIAIARALASKP

-464 LDNTSQNTILN
+464 LDNSSQNTILN
-475 LIQKLKTDIG
+475 LIQKLKKDVG

-517 SSIFESPTSPYTQ
+517 SSVFESPTSPYTQ

-538 YTSAEIEIAINT
+538 YTSAEIEIALNI

>member
-1 VNSFILDIR
+1 
-10 NLCVTFKSEHST
+10 VTFNSEHSS

-27 NVSFQIHQS
+27 NCSFQIHQS
-36 ESLGVL
+36 ESVGVL

-49 SLTALLLLGLF
+49 SLTALMLLGLF
-60 PQQKNVSIS
+60 PQQKNMSIS

-82 NLLTIPEKERKIIRA
+82 NMLAIPEKELKDIRA

-105 EPATSLNPLMKCG
+105 EPATSLNPLMRCG
-118 EQIMES
+118 KQIMES
-124 ILASGQ
+124 ILACGQ
-130 FSRVESIS
+130 FSRTESIS
-138 KTHELLEVVQLSD
+138 KTHGLLELVQLSD

-180 SRILIADEATS
+180 PRILIADEATT
-191 SLDASIQQEI
+191 SLDTSVQQEI

-209 AKKQMSLLFITHN
+209 TKQQMSLLFITHN

-231 RILVFKDGEIVKDDT
+231 RILVFKEGEIVENDI
-246 SENVLGLHNDS
+246 SEIVLRNQQDS
-257 SYAFFNESFKR
+257 DKSLFNESIKLP
-268 STSVSETNKINANP
+268 SIETNTINRNP
-282 VLSIQNISKIFT
+282 ILSIQNISKNFT
-294 SDSKVFSRN
+294 TENSLFTRN
-303 KQKIFALDNVSFDVY
+303 KQKILALDNVSFDVFS
-318 PSENLGIV
+318 SETLGIV

-349 QILFHGENLS
+349 NVLFHGENLIGLNP
-359 ALDSASLKSRRQKI
+359 ALLKKTRQKI

-378 DPYASLNPLMRIG
+378 DPFASLNPLMSIG
-391 DAIMEPMRVHSIC
+391 DTIMEPMRVHSLY
-404 NSKDERKLKA
+404 NSQEERKQKA
-414 MELLE
+414 LGLLE

-426 HFYRYPQAFSGGQ
+426 HFYRQPRAFSGGQ
-439 RQRIAIARALTTNP
+439 RQRIAIARALASKP

-464 LDNTSQNTILN
+464 LDNSSQNTILN
-475 LIQKLKTDIG
+475 LIQKLKKDIG

-517 SSIFESPTSPYTQ
+517 SSVFESPTSPYTQ

-538 YTSAEIEIAINT
+538 YTSAEIEIALNT

>member
-1 VNSFILDIR
+1 
-10 NLCVTFKSEHST
+10 VTFYSEHSS

-27 NVSFQIHQS
+27 NGSFQIHQS
-36 ESLGVL
+36 ESIGVL

-82 NLLTIPEKERKIIRA
+82 NMLAIPEKERKVIRA

-118 EQIMES
+118 KQIMES

-130 FSRVESIS
+130 FSQVESIT

-180 SRILIADEATS
+180 PRILIADEATS
-191 SLDASIQQEI
+191 SLDASVQQEI

-209 AKKQMSLLFITHN
+209 TKQQMSLLFITHN

-231 RILVFKDGEIVKDDT
+231 RILVFKNGEIVENDT
-246 SENVLGLHNDS
+246 SEIVLKNRYDSLSSFITESIKLPSIETKTNTINHNP
-257 SYAFFNESFKR
+257 
-268 STSVSETNKINANP
+268 I
-282 VLSIQNISKIFT
+282 LSIQNISKNFT
-294 SDSKVFSRN
+294 AESGVFTRY
-303 KQKIFALDNVSFDVY
+303 KKMILALDKVSFDVY
-318 PSENLGIV
+318 SSETLGIV

-349 QILFHGENLS
+349 QVLFHGENLS
-359 ALDSASLKSRRQKI
+359 ALESASLKSRRQKI

-391 DAIMEPMRVHSIC
+391 DAIMEPMRVHSLY
-404 NSKDERKLKA
+404 NSQEDRKRKA
-414 MELLE
+414 LELLE

-426 HFYRYPQAFSGGQ
+426 HFYRNPQAFSGGQ
-439 RQRIAIARALTTNP
+439 RQRIAIARALATNP
-453 EVIVFDEAVSA
+453 EIIVFDEAISA
-464 LDNTSQNTILN
+464 LDNANQNNIIT
-475 LIQKLKTDIG
+475 LIQKLKREIG

-497 LKNFADRILVL
+497 LKNFADRILVI

-517 SSIFESPTSPYTQ
+517 SSVFESPTSPYTQ

-538 YTSAEIEIAINT
+538 YTSVEIENALTN

>member
-1 VNSFILDIR
+1 MNSVILDIR

-82 NLLTIPEKERKIIRA
+82 NMLAIPEKERKGIRA

-105 EPATSLNPLMKCG
+105 EPATSLNPLMICG
-118 EQIMES
+118 KQIMES
-124 ILASGQ
+124 ISASGK
-130 FSRVESIS
+130 FSRVESIA
-138 KTHELLEVVQLSD
+138 KTQELLEVVQLSD

-180 SRILIADEATS
+180 PRILIADEATT
-191 SLDASIQQEI
+191 SLDSSVQQEI

-209 AKKQMSLLFITHN
+209 TKQQMSMLFITHN

-246 SENVLGLHNDS
+246 SENVLGLHHDPS
-257 SYAFFNESFKR
+257 SAFFNESFKR
-268 STSVSETNKINANP
+268 PTSDPETHKINGNP
-282 VLSIQNISKIFT
+282 VLSIQNISKVFR
-294 SDSKVFSRN
+294 SGSGVFSRN
-303 KQKIFALDNVSFDVY
+303 KQKIIALDNVSFDVY
-318 PSENLGIV
+318 SSETLGIV

-349 QILFHGENLS
+349 QILFHGENLCGMKS
-359 ALDSASLKSRRQKI
+359 ALLKNTRQKI

-378 DPYASLNPLMRIG
+378 DPYASLNPLMSIG
-391 DAIMEPMRVHSIC
+391 EALMEPMRVHDIYKSQG
-404 NSKDERKLKA
+404 ELKQKA
-414 MELLE
+414 LELLGI
-419 LVGLEKE
+419 VGLEKE

-439 RQRIAIARALTTNP
+439 RQRIAIARALASNP
-453 EVIVFDEAVSA
+453 DIIVFDEAVSA
-464 LDNTSQNTILN
+464 LDNTSQNSILN

-497 LKNFADRILVL
+497 LKSFADRILVL

-517 SSIFESPTSPYTQ
+517 CSVLENPTSTYTQ

-538 YTSAEIEIAINT
+538 FTSAEIDIAINT
-550 RKLKI
+550 RILKI
-555 KNLQHGN
+555 KNLNHGN

>member
-1 VNSFILDIR
+1 MNSVILDIR

-27 NVSFQIHQS
+27 NVSFKIHQS

-69 GEIIYTNREGKSI
+69 GEITYTNREGKSI
-82 NLLTIPEKERKIIRA
+82 NMLAIPEKERKGIRA

-124 ILASGQ
+124 ISASGK

-138 KTHELLEVVQLSD
+138 KTHELLKVVQLSD

-180 SRILIADEATS
+180 PRILIADEATT
-191 SLDASIQQEI
+191 SLDASVQQEI

-209 AKKQMSLLFITHN
+209 TKQQMSLLFITHN
-222 PGILAGLVD
+222 PGILAGLVE

-246 SENVLGLHNDS
+246 SENVIGLQHDS
-257 SYAFFNESFKR
+257 SSAFFNESFKLP
-268 STSVSETNKINANP
+268 SSENETHKIDGKS
-282 VLSIQNISKIFT
+282 VLSIQNISKIFR
-294 SDSKVFSRN
+294 SGSGVFSRN
-303 KQKIFALDNVSFDVY
+303 KRKIIALENVSFDVY
-318 PSENLGIV
+318 SSETLGIV

-349 QILFHGENLS
+349 QILFHGENLCGMKS
-359 ALDSASLKSRRQKI
+359 ALLKSTRQKI

-378 DPYASLNPLMRIG
+378 DPYASLNPLMSIG
-391 DAIMEPMRVHSIC
+391 EALMEPMRVHSIC
-404 NSKDERKLKA
+404 NSQDERKLKA
-414 MELLE
+414 LELLE
-419 LVGLEKE
+419 IVGLETG

-439 RQRIAIARALTTNP
+439 RQRIAIARALASNP
-453 EVIVFDEAVSA
+453 EIIVFDEAVSA

-508 HHGKVEEIG
+508 RQGKVEEIG
-517 SSIFESPTSPYTQ
+517 SSVFESPTSPYTQ

-538 YTSAEIEIAINT
+538 YTSAEIEIAINI

>member
-1 VNSFILDIR
+1 MSSVILDIR
-10 NLCVTFKSEHST
+10 NLCVTFNSEHSS

-27 NVSFQIHQS
+27 NCSFQIHQS
-36 ESLGVL
+36 ESVGVL

-60 PQQKNVSIS
+60 PQQKNMSIS

-82 NLLTIPEKERKIIRA
+82 NMLAIPEKELKDIRA

-118 EQIMES
+118 KQIMES
-124 ILASGQ
+124 ILACGQ
-130 FSRVESIS
+130 FSRTESIS
-138 KTHELLEVVQLSD
+138 KTHSLLELVQLSD

-180 SRILIADEATS
+180 PRIVIADEATT
-191 SLDASIQQEI
+191 SLDTSVQQEI

-209 AKKQMSLLFITHN
+209 TKQQMSLLFITHN

-231 RILVFKDGEIVKDDT
+231 RILVFKEGEIVENDI
-246 SENVLGLHNDS
+246 SEVVLRNQQDS
-257 SYAFFNESFKR
+257 DKSLFNESIKLP
-268 STSVSETNKINANP
+268 STETNTINRNP
-282 VLSIQNISKIFT
+282 ILSIQNISKNFT
-294 SDSKVFSRN
+294 TENSLFTRN
-303 KQKIFALDNVSFDVY
+303 KQKILALDNVSFDVFS
-318 PSENLGIV
+318 SETLGIV

-349 QILFHGENLS
+349 NVLFHGENLIGLNP
-359 ALDSASLKSRRQKI
+359 ALLKKTRQKI

-378 DPYASLNPLMRIG
+378 DPFASLNPLMSIG
-391 DAIMEPMRVHSIC
+391 DTIMEPMRVHSLY
-404 NSKDERKLKA
+404 NSQEERKQKA
-414 MELLE
+414 LGLLE

-426 HFYRYPQAFSGGQ
+426 HFYRQPRAFSGGQ
-439 RQRIAIARALTTNP
+439 RQRIAIARALASKP

-464 LDNTSQNTILN
+464 LDNSSQNTILN
-475 LIQKLKTDIG
+475 LIQKLKKDIG

-517 SSIFESPTSPYTQ
+517 SSVFESPTSPYTQ

-538 YTSAEIEIAINT
+538 YTSAEIEIALNT